1 MTTNGD
7 RTRVVV
13 TGLGALSCLGN
24 SVEEYWDGLK
34 AGRSGIRQ
42 IRHVSAYKFP
52 CKVSGEVQD
61 FDPTKLID
69 RKEVRRM
76 GRFSQLAVG
85 AAYEAIEQAKL
96 DLDKEDRDRVGVLLG
111 CGSGGL
117 PETDEQATVKVTR
130 GVLRMSPYYIPM
142 MLANMASAN
151 VSRIFGTTGYTNT
164 CITACAAST
173 QALGEAVEAIR
184 RGAADVIISG
194 GTESGICE
202 IGMGGFST
210 MHALTTYSGEP
221 WRASRPFDKNR
232 DGFAPSEGAGI
243 LILESLEHAKAR
255 GATPIAEIIG
265 WGVSSD
271 AFHLVQPDDEG
282 KGAAKAMKWAMKDAG
297 VGIED
302 VDYINAH
309 GTSTPINDRSETL
322 AVKAVFGERSNNVP
336 ISSTKSMIGHSLG
349 AAGALE
355 AIASICTIR
364 DGVIHPTINHETPDP
379 ECDLDYVPNE
389 ARKSDVKTVLSNSFG
404 FGGQN
409 ACLVIQ
415 RYQA

>member
-1 MTTNGD
+1 MTTNGN

-24 SVEEYWDGLK
+24 SVEEYWSGLK

-42 IRHVSAYKFP
+42 ISHVSAYKFP

-76 GRFSQLAVG
+76 GRFSHLAVG
-85 AAYEAIEQAKL
+85 ATYEAVKHAGLNLE
-96 DLDKEDRDRVGVLLG
+96 KEDRDRVGVLLG

-117 PETDEQATVKVTR
+117 PETDEQATLKVTR

-173 QALGEAVEAIR
+173 QAVGEAVEVIR

-210 MHALTTYSGEP
+210 MHALTTFSGEP

-243 LILESLEHAKAR
+243 LILESLEHAQAR
-255 GATPIAEIIG
+255 GAKPLAEIIG

-282 KGAAKAMKWAMKDAG
+282 RGAAKAMKWAMKDAG
-297 VGIED
+297 VGIKD
-302 VDYINAH
+302 IDYINAH
-309 GTSTPINDRSETL
+309 GTSTPINDKSETL
-322 AVKAVFGERSNNVP
+322 AVKAVFGEQARSVP

-379 ECDLDYVPNE
+379 DCDLDYVPNV
-389 ARKSDVKTVLSNSFG
+389 ARKADVKTVLSNSFG

-409 ACLVIQ
+409 ACLVIN
-415 RYQA
+415 RFDN

>member
-85 AAYEAIEQAKL
+85 AAYEAIHQANL

-173 QALGEAVEAIR
+173 R
-184 RGAADVIISG
+184 RWGR
-194 GTESGICE
+194 
-202 IGMGGFST
+202 
-210 MHALTTYSGEP
+210 P
-221 WRASRPFDKNR
+221 WRQSVAARPTSSSPAVRSQASVR
-232 DGFAPSEGAGI
+232 
-243 LILESLEHAKAR
+243 
-255 GATPIAEIIG
+255 
-265 WGVSSD
+265 
-271 AFHLVQPDDEG
+271 
-282 KGAAKAMKWAMKDAG
+282 
-297 VGIED
+297 
-302 VDYINAH
+302 
-309 GTSTPINDRSETL
+309 
-322 AVKAVFGERSNNVP
+322 
-336 ISSTKSMIGHSLG
+336 
-349 AAGALE
+349 
-355 AIASICTIR
+355 
-364 DGVIHPTINHETPDP
+364 
-379 ECDLDYVPNE
+379 
-389 ARKSDVKTVLSNSFG
+389 
-404 FGGQN
+404 
-409 ACLVIQ
+409 
-415 RYQA
+415 